1 MDTILDMAI
10 DLAYQLQQDPRCQ
23 AVLAAQKEADA
34 DEGLQQLIGEFN
46 MKRMA
51 INTEEGKDENERDV
65 EKLRDLNKELRS
77 LYASIMANEHMLAY
91 NQAKTALDEI
101 VGKIQIAIN
110 LAVQGR
116 DPQLAAEQSGCTG
129 DCGSCGGCH

>member
-65 EKLRDLNKELRS
+65 EKLRDLNFKIVKSEQ
-77 LYASIMANEHMLAY
+77 H
-91 NQAKTALDEI
+91 QAVMDALLE
-101 VGKIQIAIN
+101 QLN
-110 LAVQGR
+110 LT
-116 DPQLAAEQSGCTG
+116 E
-129 DCGSCGGCH
+129 